1 MAEHLLRWM
10 LGSNEPF
17 RTVAKHA
24 GKKNLELAAAL
35 REVVGSRVRHLRAEG
50 MLPAV
55 LYGKG
60 QPALNLQVPLKDFER
75 TFREAGESTLIYVL
89 VGKDSYPTVIKD
101 VARDPLSGTPIHA
114 DFYKVSLT
122 EKIKAMVPVVF
133 VGESPAVQDLKAIFV
148 RNMNELEVEALPQD
162 LPHEI
167 SVDISP
173 LAAFG
178 DAIRLSDIKGHGYEF
193 TGNADEII
201 ATVQEPKSEAEL
213 EAELAEPT
221 TDVSAVEEI
230 KKEEKPAEEGEEA
243 PAEAP
248 AAPAEKKE

>member
-1 MAEHLLRWM
+1 M
-10 LGSNEPF
+10 
-17 RTVAKHA
+17 AKHA
-24 GKKNLELAAAL
+24 AKKNLELDATV
-35 REVVGSRVRHLRAEG
+35 REVVGSGVRHLRADG
-50 MLPAV
+50 ILPAV

-60 QPALNLQVPLKDFER
+60 QENINLQVPAKTFER
-75 TFREAGESTLIYVL
+75 IFREAGESTLVYVK

-101 VARDPLSGTPIHA
+101 VARDPISGTPIHA

-133 VGESPAVQDLKAIFV
+133 VGESPAVKDLKAIFV
-148 RNMNELEVEALPQD
+148 RNMNELEVEALPQN

-178 DAIRLSDIKGHGYEF
+178 DQIKLGDISLPDAMF
-193 TGNADEII
+193 TGNADEIL
-201 ATVQEPKSEAEL
+201 ATVQEPKSEEEL
-213 EAELAEPT
+213 AAELAEPT

-230 KKEEKPAEEGEEA
+230 KPEKPAEEGEAAEG
-243 PAEAP
+243 EAP
-248 AAPAEKKE
+248 AAPAAPEKK